1 MLPDWRTYPYPSG
14 RSHIHHQHVLGEIPA
29 RRKARKRRPGSKR
42 KEIQLIRKNGR
53 SDLKKTNKGAINHS
67 NPGALKF

>member
-1 MLPDWRTYPYPSG
+1 
-14 RSHIHHQHVLGEIPA
+14 V
-29 RRKARKRRPGSKR
+29 RKIRPGSKR